1 MTSPFNQSD
10 LERLAPA
17 FAFIARLRAISVDP
31 AYFEAEMWSALGL
44 YIALAPE
51 RVQRIRECKPISTAI
66 LFARRAYD
74 VIRRC
79 DQEEEEEELTDSAV
93 TDSPHCEVSDLR
105 AWLAD
110 YAERYALDL
119 SEAIDILDRS
129 SQEPTPKLYQ
139 WVSCLPE
146 ARQLQAAH
154 IFAKTPRKEYER
166 LGIGS
171 RRSHSDTRH
180 NLRNILQSAV

>member
-1 MTSPFNQSD
+1 MNSPFNQSD

-31 AYFEAEMWSALGL
+31 SYFEAEMWSALGL

-51 RVQRIRECKPISTAI
+51 RVQRIRECSPISTAI

-74 VIRRC
+74 IIKKC
-79 DQEEEEEELTDSAV
+79 DVEDLDDVAV
-93 TDSPHCEVSDLR
+93 TDPPPHNVSDLR

-129 SQEPTPKLYQ
+129 TQEPNPRLYE
-139 WVSCLPE
+139 WVSSLP
-146 ARQLQAAH
+146 AKRQLQAAH

-171 RRSHSDTRH
+171 RRSHRATRQT
-180 NLRNILQSAV
+180 LLTILQSAV